1 MKIENHIVQYLYE
14 AKKVTLENIGTFY
27 LSAEIPTPEADKEVA
42 LPADAI
48 RFEFDRNA
56 PQDEGLV
63 LYIVKQTR
71 KIKPLASSDLESF
84 SILARQFLNIGKPLI
99 IEGMGTLLKSQE
111 GGFEFTQGAYVNT
124 KIDLHGG
131 GPLREKAS
139 EEISFSSPEKK
150 KSKVPGLWVYGLIF
164 LLLAGAASV
173 AYYFFNKEN
182 TDQPL
187 VHAPAVTIPDTNAT
201 TKLPDT
207 SVTSQPAADTSL
219 LKPVDSMALPAAN
232 VPAAGTYTFKIVI
245 KEYANKIL
253 AEKAYQR
260 LTNYGHTI
268 ILSPIDSVRYK
279 LAIPFSSPLS
289 DTLRAKDSL
298 RIFFNSRTYVE
309 L

>member
-27 LSAEIPTPEADKEVA
+27 LSAEIPVAEAGKEVA
-42 LPADAI
+42 LPPDTI

-56 PQDEGLV
+56 VQDEGLV
-63 LYIVKQTR
+63 NYIVKQTR
-71 KIKPLASSDLESF
+71 KIRPLASSDLESF

-99 IEGMGTLLKSQE
+99 IEGLGTLLKSQQ
-111 GGFEFTQGAYVNT
+111 GGFEFIQGAYVNS
-124 KIDLHGG
+124 KIDLQGS
-131 GPLREKAS
+131 GPLREKVS
-139 EEISFSSPEKK
+139 EEISFSSPEKNKSK
-150 KSKVPGLWVYGLIF
+150 KSNLWLYTLIV

-173 AYYFFNKEN
+173 AYYFLNKEN
-182 TDQPL
+182 TDTPL
-187 VHAPAVTIPDTNAT
+187 VQAPVVTVPDTTAAI
-201 TKLPDT
+201 KP
-207 SVTSQPAADTSL
+207 ADTSAAKVVTDTSL
-219 LKPVDSMALPAAN
+219 VNTADSARTAVSPAPV
-232 VPAAGTYTFKIVI
+232 AGSYTFKIVI

-260 LTNYGHTI
+260 LTNYGHKL

-279 LAIPFSSPLS
+279 LAIPFNSPMS

-309 L
+309 F